1 MSINNLPPFYV
12 LLAEPTDP
20 VITQS
25 PNVALKEGD
34 SVTYTC
40 TSMASPPPKLEF
52 SYGYLIPQAELSHN
66 PPVDNI
72 TDDSGEETSTLI
84 WTTTANKNMNDKSLQ
99 CTIVGHPAGTRAG
112 SKSMAV
118 YCKCLVCFFGVGQI

>member
-1 MSINNLPPFYV
+1 
-12 LLAEPTDP
+12 
-20 VITQS
+20 
-25 PNVALKEGD
+25 
-34 SVTYTC
+34 
-40 TSMASPPPKLEF
+40 MASPPPKLEF

-99 CTIVGHPAGTRAG
+99 CTIVGHPAGIRTG

-118 YCKCLVCFFGVGQI
+118 YCKCLVCFLVLNKCSDILCAYQIFGNQSLH